1 LINDSH
7 KNAASGPPRAK
18 AVTSHRTPNAPSC
31 YPSVIAINAIEEPSA
46 LTIEPSENPL
56 RAGMR
61 LEPSAPPCVLVIFGA
76 TGDLARRK
84 LLPAL
89 YRLSQQRIVPSEF
102 AVLGTARH
110 PYSDEEFR
118 ALMKAAVIEFGTEES
133 LDESTW
139 QSFAKRIFYIVGDF
153 SEPDLYQKS
162 KTKLEEIDKEFDTQ
176 GNRIFYLATAPDFF
190 GVIAKQLGEAGIA
203 RPKAKPGTKK
213 KAWTRIIVEKP
224 FGHDLESARALN
236 KTLAAVFEE
245 SQIYRID
252 HYLGKETVQNLL
264 VFRFANSIFEP
275 LWNRQY
281 IDHIQIT
288 NAETIGVEGRGAYYE
303 NAGALRDMIQNHV
316 FQVTSLIAMEPP
328 ASLTAN
334 GVRDEKIKA
343 MQSVRALPSYRIDE
357 YAVRG
362 QYGPG
367 TVLGDTVPGYRQE
380 SGVDPN
386 SSTETFAAL
395 KLYLD
400 NWRWAGVPF
409 YIRSGKRLQKH
420 ITEIAIQF
428 KEVPHR
434 LFTGSDSP
442 LQPNAL
448 VIRIQ
453 PNEGISLR
461 FAAKLPGQALRI
473 RSVNMDF
480 RYGSSFG
487 VKPPEAYE
495 RLLLD
500 CMLGDSTLYARRD
513 MVERGWEIVMP
524 ILEAWKKPAPDFPNY
539 EAGSW
544 GPQAAFELIKRDRRE
559 WRKL

>member
-1 LINDSH
+1 
-7 KNAASGPPRAK
+7 
-18 AVTSHRTPNAPSC
+18 
-31 YPSVIAINAIEEPSA
+31 
-46 LTIEPSENPL
+46 
-56 RAGMR
+56 MR
-61 LEPSAPPCVLVIFGA
+61 LEPTAPPSVLVIFGA
-76 TGDLARRK
+76 TGDLTRRK

-89 YRLSQQRIVPSEF
+89 FRLAQQRILKSEF
-102 AVLGTARH
+102 AILGTARQPH
-110 PYSDEEFR
+110 SDDEFR
-118 ALMKAAVIEFGTEES
+118 AAMKAAVAEFGPDDS
-133 LDESTW
+133 LDDSAWE
-139 QSFAKRIFYIVGDF
+139 SFAKRIFYLPGDF
-153 SEPDLYQKS
+153 TDAELYAKLKS
-162 KTKLEEIDKEFDTQ
+162 KLEEIDKEYDTE
-176 GNRIFYLATAPDFF
+176 GNRIFYLATAPDNF
-190 GVIAKQLGEAGIA
+190 GLIAKQLGAAGIA
-203 RPKAKPGTKK
+203 RPTRTAEKKTTKNAAKKP
-213 KAWTRIIVEKP
+213 WTRIIVEKP

-236 KTLAAVFEE
+236 KTLASVFDE

-303 NAGALRDMIQNHV
+303 KAGALRDMIQNHV
-316 FQVTSLIAMEPP
+316 FQVTSMIAMEPP
-328 ASLTAN
+328 ASLSAN
-334 GVRDEKIKA
+334 GVRDEKFKA
-343 MQSVRALPSYRIDE
+343 MQSVRPFPTSGLDE
-357 YAVRG
+357 FFVRG

-367 TVLGDTVPGYRQE
+367 TVLGDTVPGYRE
-380 SGVDPN
+380 EPGVNSN

-395 KLYLD
+395 KLYFD
-400 NWRWAGVPF
+400 NWRWSGVPF

-434 LFTGSDSP
+434 LFDDSDSP
-442 LQPNAL
+442 LRPNVL

-513 MVERGWEIVMP
+513 MVERGWELVTP
-524 ILEAWKKPAPDFPNY
+524 ILEAWEKPATDFPNY

-544 GPQAAFELIKRDRRE
+544 GPQAAFELIERDGRD

>member
-1 LINDSH
+1 
-7 KNAASGPPRAK
+7 
-18 AVTSHRTPNAPSC
+18 
-31 YPSVIAINAIEEPSA
+31 
-46 LTIEPSENPL
+46 
-56 RAGMR
+56 MR
-61 LEPSAPPCVLVIFGA
+61 LEPTAPPSVVVIFGA
-76 TGDLARRK
+76 TGDLTRRK

-89 YRLSQQRIVPSEF
+89 FRLAKQRLVPAEF
-102 AVLGTARH
+102 AILGTARQ
-110 PYSDEEFR
+110 PFSDDEFR
-118 ALMKAAVIEFGTEES
+118 QNMRAAISEFGHEDS
-133 LDESTW
+133 LDEEAW
-139 QSFAKRIFYIVGDF
+139 QSFAQRIFYRSGDF
-153 SEPDLYQKS
+153 NDSKLYAEL
-162 KTKLEEIDKEFDTQ
+162 KTKLEEIDREYDTS
-176 GNRIFYLATAPDFF
+176 GNRLFYLATAPDFF
-190 GVIAKQLGEAGIA
+190 GLIAKQLGEAGLA
-203 RPKAKPGTKK
+203 QPQDASQSW
-213 KAWTRIIVEKP
+213 ARIIVEKP
-224 FGHDLESARALN
+224 FGHDLESARNLN
-236 KTLAAVFEE
+236 QELATVFDER
-245 SQIYRID
+245 QVYRID

-288 NAETIGVEGRGAYYE
+288 NAETIGVEGRGSYYE
-303 NAGALRDMIQNHV
+303 KAGALRDMIQNHV

-328 ASLTAN
+328 ASLSAN

-343 MQSVRALPSYRIDE
+343 MKSVRPVPPEQVDAF
-357 YAVRG
+357 AVRG

-367 TVLGDTVPGYRQE
+367 TVLGDTVVGYRQE
-380 SGVDPN
+380 PGVEPN

-395 KLYLD
+395 KLYFD

-409 YIRSGKRLQKH
+409 YLRSGKRLQKH
-420 ITEIAIQF
+420 VTEIAIEF

-434 LFTGSDSP
+434 LFDDSDAP
-442 LQPNAL
+442 LQANVL

-461 FAAKLPGQALRI
+461 FGAKLPGQSLRI
-473 RSVNMDF
+473 RAVNMDF

-487 VKPPEAYE
+487 VKAPEAYE

-513 MVERGWEIVMP
+513 MVERGWEIVTP
-524 ILEAWKKPAPDFPNY
+524 ILEAWKKPATDFPNY

-544 GPQAAFELIKRDRRE
+544 GPKASMELIERDGRE

>member
-1 LINDSH
+1 
-7 KNAASGPPRAK
+7 
-18 AVTSHRTPNAPSC
+18 
-31 YPSVIAINAIEEPSA
+31 
-46 LTIEPSENPL
+46 
-56 RAGMR
+56 MR
-61 LEPSAPPCVLVIFGA
+61 LAPTAPPCAVVIFGA
-76 TGDLARRK
+76 TGDLTRRK

-89 YRLSQQRIVPSEF
+89 YRLSQQGLVPNEF
-102 AVLGTARH
+102 AILCTARQ
-110 PYSDEEFR
+110 PLGDEEFR
-118 ALMKAAVIEFGTEES
+118 AHMKAAVTEFGPDDA
-133 LDESTW
+133 LDDSTW
-139 QSFAKRIFYIVGDF
+139 QSFAKRIFYITGDF
-153 SEPDLYQKS
+153 SEAELYGKLKS
-162 KTKLEEIDKEFDTQ
+162 KLEEVDKEFHTE

-190 GVIAKQLGEAGIA
+190 GVIAKQLGEVGIA
-203 RPKAKPGTKK
+203 RPKAARSGTKK
-213 KAWTRIIVEKP
+213 KSWTRLIVEKP
-224 FGHDLESARALN
+224 FGRDLESARALN
-236 KTLAAVFEE
+236 KTLAAVFDE

-288 NAETIGVEGRGAYYE
+288 NAETLGVEGRGAYYE
-303 NAGALRDMIQNHV
+303 KAGALRDMIQNHV

-328 ASLTAN
+328 ASLSAN
-334 GVRDEKIKA
+334 GVRDEKFKA
-343 MQSVRALPSYRIDE
+343 MQSVRPLPADQIDE
-357 YAVRG
+357 FAVRG

-367 TVLGDTVPGYRQE
+367 TVLGDTVPGYPE
-380 SGVDPN
+380 EPGVDPN

-420 ITEIAIQF
+420 VTEIAIQF

-434 LFTGSDSP
+434 LFTDSDSP
-442 LQPNAL
+442 LQPNVL

-513 MVERGWEIVMP
+513 MVERGWEIVTP

-544 GPQAAFELIKRDRRE
+544 GPQASFELIERDGRE

>member
-1 LINDSH
+1 LLQAPESSFRT
-7 KNAASGPPRAK
+7 AASCYSFPI
-18 AVTSHRTPNAPSC
+18 VTTE
-31 YPSVIAINAIEEPSA
+31 IEKSPASNTEA
-46 LTIEPSENPL
+46 RENPL

-61 LEPSAPPCVLVIFGA
+61 LEPTAPPCAVVIFGA
-76 TGDLARRK
+76 TGDLTRRK

-89 YRLSQQRIVPSEF
+89 YRLVQQRLVPNEF
-102 AVLGTARH
+102 VILGAARQ
-110 PYSDEEFR
+110 PMSDEKFR
-118 ALMKAAVIEFGTEES
+118 SAMKAAVTEFGSDDS

-139 QSFAKRIFYIVGDF
+139 QSFAKRIFYVAGNFNDVELYGKLKGKLDEIE
-153 SEPDLYQKS
+153 SEFE
-162 KTKLEEIDKEFDTQ
+162 TG
-176 GNRIFYLATAPDFF
+176 GNRIFYLATVPDHF
-190 GVIAKQLGEAGIA
+190 GLIAKQLGDAGIG
-203 RPKAKPGTKK
+203 KPGKRTKK
-213 KAWTRIIVEKP
+213 KTWTRIIVEKP

-236 KTLAAVFEE
+236 KTLAAVFDE

-303 NAGALRDMIQNHV
+303 EAGALRDMIQNHV
-316 FQVTSLIAMEPP
+316 FQITSLIAMEPP
-328 ASLTAN
+328 ASLSAN

-343 MQSVRALPSYRIDE
+343 MQSARMLPADRIVE
-357 YAVRG
+357 FAVRG

-367 TVLGDTVPGYRQE
+367 TVLGDTVPGYRE
-380 SGVDPN
+380 EPGVDPH

-434 LFTGSDSP
+434 LFTESDSP
-442 LQPNAL
+442 LQPNVL

-461 FAAKLPGQALRI
+461 FAAKLPGQAMRI

-513 MVERGWEIVMP
+513 MVERGWEIVTP
-524 ILEAWKKPAPDFPNY
+524 ILEAWNTPAPDFPNY
-539 EAGSW
+539 ETGSW
-544 GPQAAFELIKRDRRE
+544 GPQAAFELIQRDDRE

>member
-1 LINDSH
+1 
-7 KNAASGPPRAK
+7 
-18 AVTSHRTPNAPSC
+18 
-31 YPSVIAINAIEEPSA
+31 
-46 LTIEPSENPL
+46 
-56 RAGMR
+56 MR
-61 LEPSAPPCVLVIFGA
+61 LEPTAPPCVVVIFGA
-76 TGDLARRK
+76 TGDLTRRK

-89 YRLSQQRIVPSEF
+89 YRLAQQRLIPGEF
-102 AVLGTARH
+102 AILSTARQPH
-110 PYSDEEFR
+110 SDDEFR
-118 ALMKAAVIEFGTEES
+118 AAMQAAVTEFGPDDS
-133 LDESTW
+133 LDESAW
-139 QSFAKRIFYIVGDF
+139 QSFAKRIFYINGDF
-153 SEPDLYQKS
+153 NDADLYQKL
-162 KTKLEEIDKEFDTQ
+162 KTKLGELDSEFDTQ
-176 GNRIFYLATAPDFF
+176 GNRIFYLATAPDYF
-190 GVIAKQLGEAGIA
+190 GVIAKQLGAAGMA
-203 RPKAKPGTKK
+203 RPKSDSHPKTRTNPPAAKKP
-213 KAWTRIIVEKP
+213 WTRIIVEKP
-224 FGHDLESARALN
+224 FGRDLASARALN

-288 NAETIGVEGRGAYYE
+288 NAETIGVAGRGAYYE
-303 NAGALRDMIQNHV
+303 KAGALRDMIQNHV

-328 ASLTAN
+328 ASLSAN

-343 MQSVRALPSYRIDE
+343 MQSVRPLLADEIDKF
-357 YAVRG
+357 AVRG
-362 QYGPG
+362 QYGAG
-367 TVLGDTVPGYRQE
+367 TVLGDTVPGYRE
-380 SGVDPN
+380 ETGVDPN

-395 KLYLD
+395 KLSFD

-409 YIRSGKRLQKH
+409 YLRSGKRLQKQ

-428 KEVPHR
+428 KEVPQR
-434 LFTGSDSP
+434 LFTDSDSP
-442 LQPNAL
+442 LQPNVL

-461 FAAKLPGQALRI
+461 FAAKLPGQTLRI

-513 MVERGWEIVMP
+513 MVERGWEIVTP
-524 ILEAWKKPAPDFPNY
+524 ILEAWKNPAPDFPNY

-544 GPQAAFELIKRDRRE
+544 GPQAAFELIERDSRS

>member
-1 LINDSH
+1 MLRRVILPGIVTDIKEHSS
-7 KNAASGPPRAK
+7 AATGE
-18 AVTSHRTPNAPSC
+18 T
-31 YPSVIAINAIEEPSA
+31 
-46 LTIEPSENPL
+46 LENPL

-61 LEPSAPPCVLVIFGA
+61 IERTAEPCVVVIFGA
-76 TGDLARRK
+76 TGDLTRRK

-89 YRLSQQRIVPSEF
+89 YRLAQQRLVPSEF
-102 AVLGTARH
+102 AIVGVARH
-110 PYSDEEFR
+110 AMNDDQFR
-118 ALMKAAVIEFGTEES
+118 ESMKAGVTEFGPDES
-133 LDESTW
+133 LDESAW
-139 QSFAKRIFYIVGDF
+139 QSFAERIFYLEGDF
-153 SEPDLYQKS
+153 NDAVTYQKL
-162 KTKLEEIDKEFDTQ
+162 KTRLEEIDNKYDTR
-176 GNRIFYLATAPDFF
+176 GNRIFYLATAPDYF
-190 GVIAKQLGEAGIA
+190 GLIAKQLGDAGIA
-203 RPKAKPGTKK
+203 RPKAGAKK
-213 KAWTRIIVEKP
+213 KSWTRIIVEKP
-224 FGHDLESARALN
+224 FGRDLESARALN
-236 KTLAAVFEE
+236 KQLAKVFDEQ
-245 SQIYRID
+245 QIYRID

-303 NAGALRDMIQNHV
+303 KAGALRDMIQNHV

-328 ASLTAN
+328 ATLSASS
-334 GVRDEKIKA
+334 VRDEKFKA
-343 MQSVRALPSYRIDE
+343 MQSVRPLPAERIDE
-357 YAVRG
+357 FAVRG

-367 TVLGDTVPGYRQE
+367 TVLGDTVPGYSQE
-380 SGVDPN
+380 PGVDPN

-400 NWRWAGVPF
+400 DWRWAGVPF

-434 LFTGSDSP
+434 LFTDSDAP
-442 LQPNAL
+442 LEPNVL

-453 PNEGISLR
+453 PNEGITLR
-461 FAAKLPGQALRI
+461 FAAKLPGQAMRI
-473 RSVNMDF
+473 RSVSMDF

-513 MVERGWEIVMP
+513 MVERGWEIVAP

-544 GPQAAFELIKRDRRE
+544 GPKAAFELIERDGRQ